1 MNFFVRF
8 LFDPIFNVAITHGL
22 KLLIIESGDKTFQ
35 TITEESSFIVAVFGF
50 KEASLQLGLHVF
62 LEHAFLAHVVH

>member
-1 MNFFVRF
+1 
-8 LFDPIFNVAITHGL
+8 
-22 KLLIIESGDKTFQ
+22 LLIIESGDKTFQ

-50 KEASLQLGLHVF
+50 EEASFELGLHIF